1 LDLPHE
7 IKLKMGDGVPRKNQ
21 GNLDTVRPTTQN
33 STRATTFVGLIV
45 AATLCTSTVVTSVR
59 ADLPGDPTVKSRQ
72 DGETRDKDGNPTFD
86 IARDGTVDWY
96 SYDGYLR
103 YTANCMQCH
112 GPDGLGSSL
121 APSLTDALKGMDYN
135 EFVSTVASGKR
146 DVNAA
151 QDLVM
156 PAFGTNRN
164 VMCYIDPIYVY
175 LRARSDGAIGR
186 GRPQKFQP
194 KPAPFAQ
201 AENSCMG

>member
-1 LDLPHE
+1 MTE
-7 IKLKMGDGVPRKNQ
+7 RM
-21 GNLDTVRPTTQN
+21 TQKI
-33 STRATTFVGLIV
+33 STRARIIVGLAM
-45 AATLCTSTVVTSVR
+45 AAIFCTGTMVTSVR
-59 ADLPGDPTVKSRQ
+59 ADPADNATVNSRQ
-72 DGETRDKDGNPTFD
+72 DGEARDKDGNPTFD
-86 IARDGTVDWY
+86 IPPDGTVDWY

-135 EFVSTVASGKR
+135 GFVSTVANGKR
-146 DVNAA
+146 NVNAA

-175 LRARSDGAIGR
+175 LRARSDGT
-186 GRPQKFQP
+186 
-194 KPAPFAQ
+194 
-201 AENSCMG
+201 SL